1 MNDFSIEDLH
11 EALDAMVSEN
21 DRLKQHIAVECLD
34 MTEEG
39 KLLAHELIEALKG
52 EVATLKAELFAAKSQ
67 RDVLLSENARL
78 KTQVINLRGKR

>member
-1 MNDFSIEDLH
+1 
-11 EALDAMVSEN
+11 MVSEN

-52 EVATLKAELFAAKSQ
+52 EAATLKAELFAAKSQ

>member
-1 MNDFSIEDLH
+1 
-11 EALDAMVSEN
+11 
-21 DRLKQHIAVECLD
+21 